1 MFCLNC
7 GAEIPDDMRFC
18 PSCGTPVGG
27 NAAAPQAGETA
38 HMPSYGA
45 GPAVDPDFMV
55 PGSAVSSSSVD
66 SYDRRPRRQTPA
78 WAFVVALT
86 FVILV
91 CGGTVAAFVLLG
103 GLSPI
108 GEEPENQVQV
118 VSEQPGAPEPAPVEE
133 TESDDDSEATP
144 GSSPVADLEPEQDAE
159 PDAGSSGT
167 SSTGSG
173 SSGTSST
180 GSGSSGTSSTSA
192 AGTEPFWG
200 GWIGAFNHRQNA
212 LERAAQARDLGFSNV
227 RVEFSSNWTE
237 LNQAGYYVVSA
248 GAFSSKAEAERVL
261 SSARQHFS
269 DAYVKYTGTYK

>member
-1 MFCLNC
+1 
-7 GAEIPDDMRFC
+7 
-18 PSCGTPVGG
+18 
-27 NAAAPQAGETA
+27 
-38 HMPSYGA
+38 MPSYGA
-45 GPAVDPDFMV
+45 GPAADPVFSA
-55 PGSAVSSSSVD
+55 PGSAVSSPSAD
-66 SYDRRPRRQTPA
+66 SYDRGPRPQTPA
-78 WAFVVALT
+78 WALVVALT
-86 FVILV
+86 FVILA

-118 VSEQPGAPEPAPVEE
+118 VSEQPGASEPAPVEE

-159 PDAGSSGT
+159 SDAEPDAEPSGT

-173 SSGTSST
+173 TSSTGSGTSST
-180 GSGSSGTSSTSA
+180 GSGTSGMSA
-192 AGTEPFWG
+192 TGTEPFWG
-200 GWIGAFNHRQNA
+200 VWIGAFNQRQNA

-227 RVEFSSNWTE
+227 RVEFSGNWTE

-248 GAFSSKAEAERVL
+248 GAYSSKAEAERVL
-261 SSARQHFS
+261 SSARQYFS

>member
-27 NAAAPQAGETA
+27 NATAPQAGETA
-38 HMPSYGA
+38 YMPSYGA

-78 WAFVVALT
+78 WALVVALT

-144 GSSPVADLEPEQDAE
+144 GSSPVANLEPEQDAE

-180 GSGSSGTSSTSA
+180 SA

-200 GWIGAFNHRQNA
+200 VWIGAFNHRQNA

-261 SSARQHFS
+261 SSARQYFS

>member
-7 GAEIPDDMRFC
+7 GAEIPDDTRFC

-27 NAAAPQAGETA
+27 NAAAPQAGETVY
-38 HMPSYGA
+38 MPSYGA
-45 GPAVDPDFMV
+45 GPAADPVFSA
-55 PGSAVSSSSVD
+55 PGSAVSSPSAD
-66 SYDRRPRRQTPA
+66 SYDRGPRRQTPA
-78 WAFVVALT
+78 WALVVALT
-86 FVILV
+86 FVILA

-159 PDAGSSGT
+159 SDAEP
-167 SSTGSG
+167 
-173 SSGTSST
+173 SGTSST

-200 GWIGAFNHRQNA
+200 VWIGAFNHRQNA

-261 SSARQHFS
+261 SSARQYFS